1 VDLSQNINELG
12 SFTARAFV
20 RIRPENTGP
29 FFTGCLPLLH
39 PIWGGQ
45 SACFSLLSNLRLLGQ
60 DDLPLDVL
68 LYVPRE
74 ASPGCRPH
82 REHVACS
89 KWDKRW
95 PGPQL

>member
-1 VDLSQNINELG
+1 
-12 SFTARAFV
+12 
-20 RIRPENTGP
+20 
-29 FFTGCLPLLH
+29 
-39 PIWGGQ
+39 
-45 SACFSLLSNLRLLGQ
+45 LLGQ